1 MILFTLFPELQV
13 SLLFA
18 YSQISEARVLR
29 VLQNVFRSYCFILSL
44 FIALF
49 FSSAIR
55 LKDT

>member
-49 FSSAIR
+49 FPQQFA
-55 LKDT
+55 